1 MAAAGRGR
9 LGGGEIV
16 VVTLSGVLVLVLA
29 IMLAMRLADGG
40 TQQTPTATATSATGA
55 EPEPSASAT
64 TRQTEGEDLSGVT
77 FDFVAPSGN
86 IGCAVSP
93 ERALCAI
100 ASYDYADAI
109 PAAEVAACDGTVGQF
124 LQVTAEGAGLVCDTS
139 GQSPTIS
146 TDGVT
151 VLEYG
156 TETSIDGYTCRSETS
171 GMTCRHDASGYSF
184 SLRRAGYT
192 LS

>member
-9 LGGGEIV
+9 LRGGEIAV
-16 VVTLSGVLVLVLA
+16 VAVSGVLVLVLA
-29 IMLAMRLADGG
+29 IMLVMRQGDGG
-40 TQQTPTATATSATGA
+40 GPQTPTATATSTTGA
-55 EPEPSASAT
+55 TPEPSATAT

-93 ERALCAI
+93 ERALCGI
-100 ASYDYADAI
+100 ASYDYADTI

-139 GQSPTIS
+139 GQSLTIA
-146 TDGVT
+146 TDGVD

-156 TETSIDGYTCRSETS
+156 AEVTLDGYTCRSETS

-192 LS
+192 LA